1 MHNYLNNRQMKEKK
15 ILIIANMIYILKLMK
30 TLFMEQYVYHS
41 IQTYQIYIQTLVEKK
56 SHLYNKME
64 KIGVKK

>member
-41 IQTYQIYIQTLVEKK
+41 IQTYQIYI
-56 SHLYNKME
+56 
-64 KIGVKK
+64 